1 MGAGGLVKSV
11 EIMKAVWR
19 QMLTSPTNS
28 PEQIAFKLLEKIAK
42 VEKKHLSEPMGTM
55 AYGWSMADREWI
67 LKTYGQ
73 CLNTVSGHGYQRI
86 KEFE

>member
-1 MGAGGLVKSV
+1 MFMSASKSFHLEV
-11 EIMKAVWR
+11 LKGKIVIDPIIHIGE
-19 QMLTSPTNS
+19 NS

-73 CLNTVSGHGYQRI
+73 
-86 KEFE
+86 